1 MDLESVDQ
9 AIDLYY
15 AAQKYIL
22 PKLVDKCIKY
32 IMENLSPE
40 NVFRVLDFT
49 QICDDKNLKV
59 LNLFHI
65 LIIVYDC
72 TFQVKT

>member
-1 MDLESVDQ
+1 MDQ

-15 AAQKYIL
+15 AAEKYSL
-22 PKLVDKCIKY
+22 PDLVDKCMKY
-32 IMENLSPE
+32 MMENLCPE
-40 NVFRVLDFT
+40 NVFRVLHFT

-65 LIIVYDC
+65 LIVVYDSI
-72 TFQVKT
+72 TL